1 MVYKN
6 LAEELSYKF
15 TNLSSLK
22 PNKVRPRISLFANVL
37 TDEFVYNMSPQKY
50 EFYQEFERQIQND
63 PELLKNIIYE
73 NKLIKANRESEAVI
87 IDKLVNR
94 LNRLYVNEGLNEM
107 TGNDYLTEKK
117 KLRDKENKKL
127 VDRLFNIIKT
137 YDVDGANEVGT
148 RTLLDTTFADE
159 KVGGG
164 TDTGYGVG
172 GIGDGDGVGG
182 IGAGDGVVAGDSVFN
197 QASGPTSYQYDSPMM
212 PQQPQQDASMPK
224 EKTGEK
230 VAFERIKKEVDDL
243 YENKIVQKNASQSDI
258 KLLQEHLS
266 NVINLERKWNNIKM
280 IRNRSPPQMPDNL
293 QNNMEDLE
301 EKDIRDLKT
310 NIKNYIEEINKNLI
324 KPIENAKDDLKKDIN
339 KKHQEVEEKKI
350 KYADNFEKK
359 GLNQAKKIK
368 DDFKDDPNNHLHFFK
383 NELQKVLNSDEK
395 DASIKAS
402 KLADI
407 IDEIENN
414 EFTSIESLKLS
425 RSDRL
430 VFIGVTFIIRM
441 ICLVLIDWALNTN
454 YVVSFTQAY
463 VLYVVLYC
471 IFVMLI
477 IAIVNMTYVYPY
489 HRLYRGNHS
498 LFTAF
503 GSSLY
508 YFYLIPGNFI
518 SNSVRFI
525 IHFMLIIFLTLIAVF
540 IKANE
545 TTEDNILNYDYSER
559 KKIRRVLSNFTI
571 LLWFFT
577 SVIAMY
583 MF

>member
-1 MVYKN
+1 
-6 LAEELSYKF
+6 
-15 TNLSSLK
+15 
-22 PNKVRPRISLFANVL
+22 
-37 TDEFVYNMSPQKY
+37 
-50 EFYQEFERQIQND
+50 
-63 PELLKNIIYE
+63 
-73 NKLIKANRESEAVI
+73 
-87 IDKLVNR
+87 
-94 LNRLYVNEGLNEM
+94 
-107 TGNDYLTEKK
+107 
-117 KLRDKENKKL
+117 
-127 VDRLFNIIKT
+127 
-137 YDVDGANEVGT
+137 VDGANEVGT

-159 KVGGG
+159 KVGGA
-164 TDTGYGVG
+164 TETGGVFGADQG
-172 GIGDGDGVGG
+172 G
-182 IGAGDGVVAGDSVFN
+182 VAGDPGDNSSILPNNATNF
-197 QASGPTSYQYDSPMM
+197 GEFYPLYQ
-212 PQQPQQDASMPK
+212 QQHQQQLQQQQLQQQQLQQQQLQQQQQEGMPK
-224 EKTGEK
+224 KKTPEKLAYEK
-230 VAFERIKKEVDDL
+230 IKKEVEEL
-243 YENKIVQKNASQSDI
+243 YINKIVPKSASQPDI
-258 KLLQEHLS
+258 ELLQEYSSELMK
-266 NVINLERKWNNIKM
+266 LEKKWKMIKM
-280 IRNRSPPQMPDNL
+280 SQERLPQQQDIL
-293 QNNMEDLE
+293 QINNENMEDLE
-301 EKDIRDLKT
+301 EKDTRDLKT
-310 NIKNYIEEINKNLI
+310 DIKNYIEKVRQNMI

-350 KYADNFEKK
+350 IYADNFEKK